1 MTEETKI
8 DLSANE
14 LELVC
19 NTEWIL
25 TKHLIIDKVYRLFG
39 NLALNMQE
47 HIRQNAAILQRE
59 ASEGNPKIS
68 RGENYKGLPYVVLDY
83 PRLFTSEHVF
93 AIRTHFWWGNY
104 FSVTLH
110 LKGQFQQTY
119 YDKLSANFE
128 ALAESGH
135 LICLATD
142 EWEHELREPYF
153 TNLRSMGFE
162 KYQQAL
168 VSMPFLKIAKP
179 FPLYEWSSMVD
190 LLREEQRTMTNLLS

>member
-1 MTEETKI
+1 MQKVKLVLSEE
-8 DLSANE
+8 E
-14 LELVC
+14 LRIVSDPGI
-19 NTEWIL
+19 IL
-25 TKHLIIDKVYRLFG
+25 TKNAIITKVYDLFG
-39 NLALNMQE
+39 ILAGEQIQFQYPGE
-47 HIRQNAAILQRE
+47 AGAIP
-59 ASEGNPKIS
+59 PKIS

-153 TNLRSMGFE
+153 INLRSMGFE

-190 LLREEQRTMTNLLS
+190 LLREEQLTMTNLLR

>member
-1 MTEETKI
+1 MQKVKLVLSEE
-8 DLSANE
+8 E
-14 LELVC
+14 LRIVSDPGI
-19 NTEWIL
+19 IL
-25 TKHLIIDKVYRLFG
+25 TKNAIIKKVYDLFG
-39 NLALNMQE
+39 ILADEQIQFQYPGE
-47 HIRQNAAILQRE
+47 AGAIP
-59 ASEGNPKIS
+59 PKIS

-119 YDKLSANFE
+119 QDKLSANFE

-162 KYQQAL
+162 NYQQAL